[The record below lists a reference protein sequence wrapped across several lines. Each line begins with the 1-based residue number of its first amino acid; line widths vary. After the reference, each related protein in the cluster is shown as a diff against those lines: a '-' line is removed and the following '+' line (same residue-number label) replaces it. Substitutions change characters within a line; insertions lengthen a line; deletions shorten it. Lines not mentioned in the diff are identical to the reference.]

1 MIEIPLVAVAGRSL
15 NAALTIYMM
24 LILLRWLAPWLQL
37 EAFNRWFRW
46 AWRLTDP
53 LIDFMRRK
61 LPPMGP
67 MDFAPLAALFLVFVV
82 RLIVLQ
88 MF

>member
-1 MIEIPLVAVAGRSL
+1 MIEISVAGIIGRAIDS
-15 NAALTIYMM
+15 ALTIYMM

-37 EAFNRWFRW
+37 EPFERWLRW

-53 LIDFMRRK
+53 LIGWMRRL

-67 MDFAPLAALFLVFVV
+67 MDFAPIVALFAVFCV
-82 RLIVLQ
+82 RVILQ
-88 MF
+88 SL